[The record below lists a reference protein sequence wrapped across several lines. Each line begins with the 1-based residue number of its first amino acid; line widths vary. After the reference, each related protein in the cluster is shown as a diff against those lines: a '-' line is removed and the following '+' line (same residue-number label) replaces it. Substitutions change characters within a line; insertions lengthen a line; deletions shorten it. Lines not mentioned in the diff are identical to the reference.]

1 MILYVV
7 TEDGYRHSWGS
18 EIYLVGVYDD
28 RETAESVVKNLKYG
42 RITEITLNST
52 HMLRY
57 EDFGFGD
64 MGNDLYLGGYAE

>member
-28 RETAESVVKNLKYG
+28 RETAESVAKNLEYG
-42 RITEITLNST
+42 RITEITLNNT

-57 EDFGFGD
+57 DDFDD
-64 MGNDLYLGGYAE
+64 MRNNLYLGGYAE